1 MVLAFG
7 IDQLHV
13 PCTNIPVNARS
24 FFLWSRSAL
33 HWSTNGTSP
42 FFATSA
48 FQRAAGQSRPP
59 SNNNRQGLR
68 EIHTPVTQVN
78 CPVALK
84 LFFSPKI
91 QENVSFAPLEPAN
104 TLPPLN
110 QWPKQRLLSLRSQK
124 RNARLC
130 PVEFRRQKR
139 WAQILQIFSKRR
151 DAPIDASRRNLKN
164 RRSCQAK
171 DVNNELSSANR

>member
-1 MVLAFG
+1 MEHLLFFQH
-7 IDQLHV
+7 QL
-13 PCTNIPVNARS
+13 S
-24 FFLWSRSAL
+24 SA
-33 HWSTNGTSP
+33 P
-42 FFATSA
+42 PDK
-48 FQRAAGQSRPP
+48 AAPP
-59 SNNNRQGLR
+59 SNYSRQGLR

-124 RNARLC
+124 STARLC
-130 PVEFRRQKR
+130 PVEFRRQIR

-171 DVNNELSSANR
+171 DVNNELSSADR